1 MPDIFIL
8 SWEYSNKDVPFIE
21 VALWWGDRGITKNRR
36 EIKLCAHTMTDDIRV
51 VRNSKA
57 GLSEKGAEVMIL
69 HEVEVKRNT
78 VNNGYT
84 RWFPYPR
91 IRSKVIYKPQPQDL
105 IARRGKGKAL

>member
-1 MPDIFIL
+1 
-8 SWEYSNKDVPFIE
+8 
-21 VALWWGDRGITKNRR
+21 
-36 EIKLCAHTMTDDIRV
+36 MTDDIRV

-91 IRSKVIYKPQPQDL
+91 KSEAKRS
-105 IARRGKGKAL
+105 